1 MSLLVAFGHR
11 PRRLG
16 QQQPTGQNPAQLLKR
31 HGALVDVEIG
41 APVERRAAEEAEGVV
56 PGTPHLVK
64 GLVDT
69 GASISTVSDEI
80 ATAAGLQVVGTVPL
94 GGVGGTSERPIYAA
108 SFRLP
113 EYDIFFPAIQ
123 IAGVTL
129 PVPDFQVL
137 IGRDVL
143 ERVLL
148 EYHGPTGV
156 FALTENGGEPPAG
169 GTPAGTPEKIKP
181 PMSSL
186 TKVAIG
192 GGILAAVTGGLY
204 AFGAFK

>member
-1 MSLLVAFGHR
+1 MSLLLAFGHR
-11 PRRLG
+11 SRRLG
-16 QQQPTGQNPAQLLKR
+16 QQQTAGQNAAQLLKR

-69 GASISTVSDEI
+69 GASISTVSDEV
-80 ATAAGLQVVGTVPL
+80 AAAAGLQMIGSVPL

-113 EYDIFFPAIQ
+113 EYDIFFPAIE

-137 IGRDVL
+137 VGRDIL

-148 EYHGPTGV
+148 AYHGPTGI
-156 FALTENGGEPPAG
+156 FALEEGAEPPAG
-169 GTPAGTPEKIKP
+169 GSPAGIPTKVEP

-192 GGILAAVTGGLY
+192 SGIVAAVAGGLY